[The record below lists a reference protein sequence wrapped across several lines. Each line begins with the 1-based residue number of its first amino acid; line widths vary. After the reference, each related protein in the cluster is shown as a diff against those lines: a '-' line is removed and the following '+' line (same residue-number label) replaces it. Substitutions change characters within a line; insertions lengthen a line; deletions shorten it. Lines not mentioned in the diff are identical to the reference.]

1 MEGGAAAGLAVSIA
15 KEGLQNERCDK
26 ERTIV
31 DREEVGLEPVEE
43 TDASGSKIQWD
54 RRTRKK
60 RPAEFK
66 VSS

>member
-1 MEGGAAAGLAVSIA
+1 MSIA
-15 KEGLQNERCDK
+15 REGLQNERCDN

-31 DREEVGLEPVEE
+31 DREEVGLESVKK

-54 RRTRKK
+54 RKMQKK